1 MRSARAFDPSLG
13 SPLVLARWLGADVH
27 DVLVLGFEGAA
38 PLHVFPAADGVSLAC
53 GAAPQSRDVSGATP
67 APLEPC
73 LGRRLVAASP
83 RVHEYESMH
92 DGLDESG
99 VVLEFEGGRRV
110 IVENDGGELVVDRTG
125 HSRRS
130 AG

>member
-1 MRSARAFDPSLG
+1 MRSARAFDPALG
-13 SPLVLARWLGADVH
+13 SALVLARYLADDAR
-27 DVLVLGFEGAA
+27 DVLVLAFDGAA
-38 PLHVFPAADGVSLAC
+38 PLHLFAAADGVSLAC
-53 GAAPQSRDVSGATP
+53 GTATVSREPQGALP
-67 APLEPC
+67 PPLAPC
-73 LGRRLVAASP
+73 LGRMLVAASP
-83 RVHEYESMH
+83 RVNEYESVH

-110 IVENDGGELVVDRTG
+110 FVENEAGEIVVDRTG